1 MNYQI
6 RNQKLQVEISDYGAE
21 LQSILGNDGTEY
33 LWQGNPGVWDEKA
46 PNIFPYVARLTDGKY
61 TAEGAIYE
69 MKIHGIVKYC
79 TLQAEEK
86 TENRISFCLRSNE
99 DTKKQYPY
107 DFTYRITYTLE
118 DSVLK
123 IDMSVSNHGQK
134 RMYFALGGH
143 PGFRVPLEERLC
155 FEDYYL
161 EFGRPAKPWRVGLTE
176 TCFLTGKDEAY
187 PLVEDRVIPLRHELF
202 HDDAIVLKH
211 CDRQVTLASFKGSKR
226 ITATYRD
233 FPYLGI
239 WHMPKM
245 EAPYVCIEPWS
256 SLPSRDGIVEELSQ
270 QADLIGLEPGKE
282 YTTGWQLEFK

>member
-33 LWQGNPGVWDEKA
+33 LWQGNPDVWDEKA

-61 TAEGAIYE
+61 TAEGAFYE
-69 MKIHGIVKYC
+69 MKIHGIVKYS
-79 TLQAEEK
+79 TLQAEEN
-86 TENRISFCLRSNE
+86 TENSISFCLRSNE
-99 DTKKQYPY
+99 ETKKQYPY

-123 IDMSVSNHGQK
+123 IDMSVTNNGQT

-143 PGFRVPLEERLC
+143 PGFQVPLEEGLC

-161 EFGRPAKPWRVGLTE
+161 EFGKPAKPWRVGFTK

-202 HDDAIVLKH
+202 DDDAIVLKH
-211 CDRQVTLASFKGSKR
+211 CDRQVKLASFKGSR
-226 ITATYRD
+226 SITATYQD

-245 EAPYVCIEPWS
+245 EASYVCIEPWS
-256 SLPSRDGIVEELSQ
+256 SLPSRDGIVEEFSQ
-270 QADLIGLEPGKE
+270 QSDLIGLEPGKE